1 MAGKSWSVWFW
12 LRLRSKILILKL
24 ADWRFRV
31 DVEATAERTRK
42 YSYEHCQCGY
52 CKNFYDAIDVAY
64 PELRSVMEHFGIHL
78 EGPCELMPFEPT
90 LMLACYR
97 VDGQI
102 LQWGKSQ
109 LYAKGVQLL
118 PEAGDDKTFL
128 LWVGEV
134 RLPWLQKEPAEEVVS
149 PANLPEFLERM
160 REIWSIRHDNS
171 FIQS

>member
-1 MAGKSWSVWFW
+1 M
-12 LRLRSKILILKL
+12 ILKFG
-24 ADWRFRV
+24 DWKFRV
-31 DVEATAERTRK
+31 DVEATKERTRK

-52 CKNFYDAIDVAY
+52 CKNFYDAIDIAY
-64 PELRSVMEHFGIHL
+64 PELRPVMEHFGVHL

-102 LQWGKSQ
+102 LQWGRSS
-109 LYAKGVQLL
+109 LSVRGVTIL
-118 PEAGDDKTFL
+118 PEAGDESTFL

-134 RLPWLQKEPAEEVVS
+134 QLPWLQKEPVEEVVS

-160 REIWSIRHDNS
+160 QEVWLLRHGS
-171 FIQS
+171 EFVFS

>member
-1 MAGKSWSVWFW
+1 M
-12 LRLRSKILILKL
+12 ILKL

-31 DVEATAERTRK
+31 DVEATKERTQK
-42 YSYEHCQCGY
+42 YSFEHCQCGY
-52 CKNFYDAIDVAY
+52 CKNFYDAIEVAY
-64 PELRSVMEHFGIHL
+64 PELRSVMESFGINL

-97 VDGQI
+97 VDGEI

-109 LYAKGVQLL
+109 LFAKGVQLL

-134 RLPWLQKEPAEEVVS
+134 KLPWLQQEKVEDVVS

-160 REIWSIRHDNS
+160 QEIWTLRHGS
-171 FIQS
+171 TLLHS

>member
-1 MAGKSWSVWFW
+1 M
-12 LRLRSKILILKL
+12 ILKFG
-24 ADWRFRV
+24 DWKFRV
-31 DVEATAERTRK
+31 EVEATAERTRK
-42 YSYEHCQCGY
+42 YSYDHCQCGY

-64 PELRSVMEHFGIHL
+64 PELRPAMEYFGVNL

-102 LQWGKSQ
+102 LQWGRSS
-109 LYAKGVQLL
+109 LSVRGVTIL
-118 PEAGDDKTFL
+118 PEAGDQDTFL

-134 RLPWLQKEPAEEVVS
+134 QLPWLQKEAVEDVVS

-160 REIWSIRHDNS
+160 QEVWILRHGS
-171 FIQS
+171 EFVFS